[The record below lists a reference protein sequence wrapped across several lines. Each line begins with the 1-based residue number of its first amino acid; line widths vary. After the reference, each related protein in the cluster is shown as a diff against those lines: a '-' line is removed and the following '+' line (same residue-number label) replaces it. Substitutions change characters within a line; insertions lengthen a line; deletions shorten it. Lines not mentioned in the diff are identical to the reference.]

1 MKFKEIIDLLAY
13 FEIYKINKSVVFCHS
28 CFIVESLTI
37 TDFMVTMESQHTS
50 ELCVWWSSKTS
61 SLH

>member
-13 FEIYKINKSVVFCHS
+13 FEIYEINKLEVFCHF
-28 CFIVESLTI
+28 CFTVESLRI
-37 TDFMVTMESQHTS
+37 TAFRVTMESQHTS
-50 ELCVWWSSKTS
+50 ELCVWPSKTS